1 VTFEVIPA
9 IDLWKGRLAR
19 VGPDG
24 PAFIGAFRGDPLE
37 AAWTFQQ
44 SGIRW
49 LHVVDLD
56 LAFTGQP
63 ANLPVLAKLCELP
76 VRIEASGGIASAAD
90 VDSALGAGAGR
101 VVLGAAA
108 LFDRPL
114 TEFLIAAHDDRLA
127 VGLEVVDDLIVPR
140 GVEGPGPLPVA
151 DVLVWLVPAGPAR
164 FVLTDVGRVGALSG
178 VDLERAAL
186 LAERTGIPV
195 IMSGGIGSLADL
207 TALAAR
213 APGIEGAIVG
223 RALYERLDLV
233 DVLRA
238 VGAG

>member
-1 VTFEVIPA
+1 VSFEVIPA

-19 VGPDG
+19 VGPEG

-56 LAFTGQP
+56 LAFTGEP
-63 ANLPVLAKLCELP
+63 ANLPVLAELCELP
-76 VRIEASGGIASAAD
+76 VRVEASGGVASAAHVED
-90 VDSALGAGAGR
+90 ALGAGAER

-108 LFDRPL
+108 LFDRKL
-114 TEFLIAAHDDRLA
+114 TEFLIAAHAERLA
-127 VGLEVVDDLIVPR
+127 VGLEVVDDLVVPR
-140 GVEGPGPLPVA
+140 GVDPPAPLSV
-151 DVLVWLVPAGPAR
+151 DEVLAWLLPAGPAR

-178 VDLERAAL
+178 VDLERAAA
-186 LAERTGIPV
+186 LAERTGVPV
-195 IMSGGIGSLADL
+195 IVSGGIGSLADL

-213 APGIEGAIVG
+213 APAIEGAIVG

-233 DVLRA
+233 DVMRA
-238 VGAG
+238 VGAA